1 MATSPAS
8 DYEATRRDIEETFG
22 IVPGWLD
29 ALPPED
35 LVHEWPLNKRYLVGE
50 WEIPPKYRELIGLA
64 VAANIKCQYCMHFH
78 REAAK
83 LHGATEEEL
92 AELSMLASITP
103 RYSAMLHA
111 QHYDLDEFESETAKI
126 GAHFE
131 AQLADADD

>member
-1 MATSPAS
+1 MATSPAT
-8 DYEATRRDIEETFG
+8 DHEAAREDIEETLG

-29 ALPPED
+29 GLPPAD

-64 VAANIKCQYCMHFH
+64 VAASVKCQYCMHFH

-83 LHGATEEEL
+83 MHGATDEEL
-92 AELSMLASITP
+92 AELSMLASVTP

-111 QHYDLDEFESETAKI
+111 QNYDVERFKSETAEI
-126 GAHFE
+126 AAHFE
-131 AQLADADD
+131 AQAADADD